1 METERNRHSVRKME
15 TTTENQKRPK
25 KDIYVERE
33 MESE

>member
-15 TTTENQKRPK
+15 TTENQKRPK